1 MLRPIIAFSMIII
14 GTYYALQGPFY
25 ALLFYLWNAYFR
37 PEIWLWDN
45 SLQRI
50 NLSYF
55 IGFYTIII
63 TLLSRKKFVL
73 NTRTVLIF
81 IFLVQTFFSIWVS
94 SYYEYSWPFW
104 KEFLK
109 INIIGYLMLILID
122 DFSKL
127 RLTLLVIA
135 LSLGLEGARQGWFA
149 LLTSPGSP
157 NVNPLPFLGDNNGV
171 AVGMLMLV
179 PVVGLLAQSTAWK
192 WVRPAYWALLIGV
205 FYRALS
211 TYSRGG
217 FVACIALA
225 VIYWLQSRYKFR
237 NLMALLIV
245 MMIIVATLPEAFWN
259 RMNTIQTYE
268 EEEDESA
275 LGRLHFWQ
283 VALVMAQAHPFFGI
297 GFNAY
302 NQAYDTYDFS
312 QGRYGRM
319 RSVHSSPLGITAE
332 LGFLGLALYAL
343 ILLCAFRSCS
353 RVSKLVSGHPE
364 LIHLE
369 STAIALRS
377 GLCVYLVGGSFL
389 PFQYNEMF
397 WHYIFLS
404 FIVDQVA
411 HRAAFGAIKA
421 PSPPTIDLP
430 SSSFP
435 LPNIAPSCA
444 KTT

>member
-1 MLRPIIAFSMIII
+1 
-14 GTYYALQGPFY
+14 
-25 ALLFYLWNAYFR
+25 
-37 PEIWLWDN
+37 
-45 SLQRI
+45 
-50 NLSYF
+50 
-55 IGFYTIII
+55 
-63 TLLSRKKFVL
+63 
-73 NTRTVLIF
+73 
-81 IFLVQTFFSIWVS
+81 
-94 SYYEYSWPFW
+94 
-104 KEFLK
+104 
-109 INIIGYLMLILID
+109 
-122 DFSKL
+122 
-127 RLTLLVIA
+127 
-135 LSLGLEGARQGWFA
+135 
-149 LLTSPGSP
+149 
-157 NVNPLPFLGDNNGV
+157 
-171 AVGMLMLV
+171 
-179 PVVGLLAQSTAWK
+179 LLAHTASWK
-192 WVRPAYWALLIGV
+192 WARPAYWALLIGV

-211 TYSRGG
+211 SYSRGA

-237 NLMALLIV
+237 TLMSLLIV
-245 MMIIVATLPEAFWN
+245 MMIIVATLPEAFWI
-259 RMNTIQTYE
+259 RMNIIRTYE

-283 VALVMAQAHPFFGI
+283 VALVMAQAHPVFGI

-302 NQAYDTYDFS
+302 NQAYDAYDFS
-312 QGRYGRM
+312 QGKYGRM

-353 RVSKLVSGHPE
+353 RVSQLVTGHPE

-411 HRAAFGAIKA
+411 HRAALGAIKA
-421 PSPPTIDLP
+421 SPPTIDLP

>member
-1 MLRPIIAFSMIII
+1 MLRLTIIFSMITI
-14 GTYYALQGPFY
+14 GTFYALQGPFY
-25 ALLFYLWNAYFR
+25 AFLFYLWNAYFR
-37 PEIWLWDN
+37 PEIWLWSN
-45 SLQRI
+45 SLQAI
-50 NLSYF
+50 KLSYV

-73 NTRTVLIF
+73 NTRIVLIS
-81 IFLVQTFFSIWVS
+81 IFLVQTFFSTMAS

-104 KEFLK
+104 QEFLK
-109 INIIGYLMLILID
+109 INVIGYLMLILID

-127 RLTLLVIA
+127 RLTLLVIT
-135 LSLGLEGARQGWFA
+135 LSLGLEGARQGWFS

-157 NVNPLPFLGDNNGV
+157 NMNPLPFLGDNNGV

-179 PVVGLLAQSTAWK
+179 PVVGLLAQTASWK
-192 WVRPAYWALLIGV
+192 WARPAYGVLLIGV

-211 TYSRGG
+211 SYSRGA

-237 NLMALLIV
+237 TLMSLLIV
-245 MMIIVATLPEAFWN
+245 MMIIVATLPEAFWI

-283 VALVMAQAHPFFGI
+283 VALVMAQGHPFFGI

-302 NQAYDTYDFS
+302 NEAYDAYDFS
-312 QGRYGRM
+312 QGKYGRM

-353 RVSKLVSGHPE
+353 RVAQLVTGHPE

-369 STAIALRS
+369 STSIALRS
-377 GLCVYLVGGSFL
+377 SFCVYLVGGSFL

-397 WHYIFLS
+397 WHFIFLS
-404 FIVDQVA
+404 FILDQVA
-411 HRAAFGAIKA
+411 HRAALEAIKA

-435 LPNIAPSCA
+435 IPNIAPSCA